1 MAEQKEKLFSEFE
14 PVSTEAWVAKITA
27 DLKGVPFEKKLV
39 WKTGEGFNANPFYR
53 LEDLEGLKTTTAL
66 PGEFPYVR
74 GTKKDNDWKVRQNI
88 EVTCFKAAN
97 EKALDILNKGITSL
111 GFIIKGDEVSAEN
124 IATLLDGICPAC
136 VELNFKT
143 CNCKAA
149 KLIEILAAYF
159 ASKGVDVEKCEGSVN
174 YDPFKKP
181 LIKGRK
187 NENWVEGAQAVL
199 EAAKALPKYKVLAV
213 NAFELN
219 NAGAYIAQEL
229 GFALAWGNE
238 LLAKLTDAGC
248 NVDEVAK
255 RIKFNFGISSNYFM
269 EIAKFRAARWLWA
282 EIVAAYKPACECAC
296 KMAVHAQTSKWNMT
310 IYDAHVNLLR
320 SQTEAMSAAIA
331 GVDSITVRPFNE
343 AYETPDDF
351 SERIA
356 RNQQLLLKEES
367 HFDKVVDPAAG
378 SYTVEVF
385 TNSIADVAWKLFLET
400 EEKGGFGAQANAGEI
415 QAAVNASNE
424 ARHKAV
430 ATRRETLLGT
440 NQFPNFTE
448 VAAEKIKKEEGACC
462 CQNKEGHS
470 CGEPEIAA
478 LNFARG
484 GSEFEAL
491 RLATEKSGKTPKAF
505 MLTIGNLAMRLARSQ
520 FSCNFFACAG
530 YKTIDNL
537 GFDTVEAGVEA
548 AVNAGAD
555 IVAMSTMSTL
565 EGRNLGIKGHKLMN
579 YMENIEKPIIAAV
592 NGFALGGGCE
602 LAMACD
608 IRVAS
613 SKAKFGQPEVGL
625 GIIPGFGGTQRLPRL
640 VGRGMAKYLIFTA
653 DTIDAQE
660 ALRIGLVEKVVEPD
674 ALMDEVCGIAKK
686 ISAKAQLAIGLA
698 KSAINDGYNL
708 DMKIAS
714 KIEIESFGQL
724 FSTED
729 QKEGMSAFLNKTNA
743 AFKKK

>member
-149 KLIEILAAYF
+149 KLIETLAAYF

-187 NENWVEGAQAVL
+187 NENWVEGAKAVL

-555 IVAMSTMSTL
+555 IVVLCSSDDEYA
-565 EGRNLGIKGHKLMN
+565 
-579 YMENIEKPIIAAV
+579 
-592 NGFALGGGCE
+592 E
-602 LAMACD
+602 LA
-608 IRVAS
+608 
-613 SKAKFGQPEVGL
+613 P
-625 GIIPGFGGTQRLPRL
+625 
-640 VGRGMAKYLIFTA
+640 
-653 DTIDAQE
+653 
-660 ALRIGLVEKVVEPD
+660 
-674 ALMDEVCGIAKK
+674 
-686 ISAKAQLAIGLA
+686 
-698 KSAINDGYNL
+698 
-708 DMKIAS
+708 
-714 KIEIESFGQL
+714 
-724 FSTED
+724 
-729 QKEGMSAFLNKTNA
+729 A
-743 AFKKK
+743 AFKALNGRAQFVVAGAPACMEDLKAQGIDQFINVKSNVLETLQAFNAKLGI